1 MNFADLT
8 QGQWIDIILALVV
21 FLGTA
26 FLGRWIIK
34 LFFGRIL
41 RRFTSF
47 TKNTLDDAILEAI
60 APPLYWLAL
69 IYAFQFSLNRL
80 GDIFELLQFDLD
92 QIYFVLFSLVGFI
105 AAWRLIG
112 NIANWYGE
120 QLAKTGEVELGEQLL
135 PFFRRV
141 ILILLTLIVIIILL
155 DYFDVEVSGVV
166 TTLGIGS
173 LAIALAAQAA
183 LSDTISGFIIMVD
196 RPFRIGDRIE
206 IQDLDTWGDVVDIGL
221 RSTRVR
227 TRDNR
232 MVIVPNSVIGKSLI
246 VNYSYPDTQ
255 YRIQIHVG
263 VAYGTDIE
271 EARKV
276 LIEAVSKVE
285 GVLPEKP
292 VEALFLEFG
301 DSALVFRV
309 RWWLDS
315 YIDTRRM
322 FDSVNTAMY
331 NALNEAG
338 IEIPFPQRVIMHKVE
353 PSDRDG
359 IIEVVRGR
367 KGKDIIR
374 GLSEMDN
381 G

>member
-1 MNFADLT
+1 MNISELT
-8 QGQWIDIILALVV
+8 LDQWLDIGLAIGV
-21 FLGTA
+21 FLATVI
-26 FLGRWIIK
+26 FGRWIIK
-34 LFFGRIL
+34 TFFGRIL

-69 IYAFQFSLNRL
+69 IYAFQFAHNTLS
-80 GDIFELLQFDLD
+80 DIFEQLRFDLD
-92 QIYFVLFSLVGFI
+92 QVYFVLFALVGFI

-112 NIANWYGE
+112 NIADWYGK
-120 QLAKTGEVELGEQLL
+120 QLSTTGEIELGEQLL

-141 ILILLTLIVIIILL
+141 VLIILTLIVIIILL
-155 DYFDVEVSGVV
+155 GYFNVEVSGLV

-173 LAIALAAQAA
+173 LAIALAAQAT
-183 LSDTISGFIIMVD
+183 LSDTINGFVIMVD

-221 RSTRVR
+221 RSTRIR

-232 MVIVPNSVIGKSLI
+232 MVIIPNSVIGKSLI
-246 VNYSYPDTQ
+246 VNHSYPDTQ

-271 EARKV
+271 KARKV

-285 GVLPEKP
+285 GVLTDYP

-301 DSALVFRV
+301 DSALIFRV
-309 RWWLDS
+309 RWWLES
-315 YIDTRRM
+315 YVDTRRM

-338 IEIPFPQRVIMHKVE
+338 IEIPFPQRVLTHKVD
-353 PSDRDG
+353 PSGNNG
-359 IIEVVRGR
+359 IIEMVRT
-367 KGKDIIR
+367 K
-374 GLSEMDN
+374 
-381 G
+381 